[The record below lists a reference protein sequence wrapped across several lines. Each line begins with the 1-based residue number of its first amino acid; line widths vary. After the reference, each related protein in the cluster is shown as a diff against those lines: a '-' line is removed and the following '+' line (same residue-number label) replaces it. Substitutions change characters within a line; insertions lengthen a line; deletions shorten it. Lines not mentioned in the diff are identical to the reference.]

1 MLKAIK
7 EDVKEWFLLFGLGV
21 IFLVVFS
28 KVWFLFWQF
37 VAYLGG
43 NI

>member
-1 MLKAIK
+1 MENIK
-7 EDVKEWFLLFGLGV
+7 EDIKEIVLAFGLGT
-21 IFLVVFS
+21 IFLIAFN
-28 KVWFLFWQF
+28 KVWFLFWQL

>member
-1 MLKAIK
+1 MSEIK
-7 EDVKEWFLLFGLGV
+7 EDLKEVIMAFGLGAV
-21 IFLVVFS
+21 FLIAFN